1 MSTPHIEA
9 APGQIAD
16 TVLLPGDPLRA
27 RFLAHELL
35 EDVVQVNARRN
46 MLGFTGRHRGQPV
59 TVMGGGMGIPSTAI
73 YVTEL
78 ARHHGVRRVIRVGTC
93 GGVGGVALGDV
104 LLAQSAS
111 TDSRF
116 NRLQFGGH
124 DLSACADFALL
135 RAAVDAAEARALPA
149 HVAGV
154 FSTDCFYD
162 GDPQLLDHLRRHRI
176 CGIEMEAAGLYGLAL
191 REGFA
196 ALAILAVS
204 DHLERGERM
213 PAQQREQGLLAMGS
227 LALAAA
233 DSAAT
238 DLPRPP
244 ACATMAVQPE
254 TEA

>member
-9 APGQIAD
+9 AVGAIAD
-16 TVLLPGDPLRA
+16 TVVLPGDPLRA

-35 EDVVQVNARRN
+35 DAPVQVNARRN
-46 MLGFTGRHRGQPV
+46 MLGYTGGWHGRPV

-78 ARHHGVRRVIRVGTC
+78 ARTYGVRRIIRVGTC
-93 GGVGGVALGDV
+93 GGVGEVAVGDV
-104 LLAQSAS
+104 LLAQSGS

-116 NRLQFGGH
+116 NRMQFGGH
-124 DLSACADFALL
+124 DLSACADFGLL
-135 RAAVDAAEARALPA
+135 RAAVDAAGAQGMPARLA
-149 HVAGV
+149 HV

-162 GDPQLLDHLRRHRI
+162 GDPQLLAQLRRHRI
-176 CGIEMEAAGLYGLAL
+176 HGIEMETAGLYGLAM

-204 DHLERGERM
+204 DHLDSGASM
-213 PAQQREQGLLAMGS
+213 PPEQREQGLLALGR

-233 DSAAT
+233 V
-238 DLPRPP
+238 PP
-244 ACATMAVQPE
+244 GS
-254 TEA
+254 